1 MRHGLFVQLD
11 ALEVSAA
18 GHLGENFLHGAHGFH
33 LHHLVVKVLKG
44 EAVGFQLFLHLGGL
58 FGIVSLFC
66 LLDEGQ
72 HIAHAQ
78 NAAGHPVRME
88 RLDVLQLLADTGE
101 LDGLACDC
109 ADGKRRAAS
118 RVAVQLGQHHGIDV
132 QPLVEALSGVHR
144 ILSGHGVHDQHNF
157 VWLDGGLDVFQL
169 VHQSLVHMQTAGGVQ
184 KHHVMAVLTGVEDGL
199 FRRLHRVLRSLF
211 KHGNAQLFAA
221 DLQLLNGGGT
231 VNVAGDQQRVLPLP
245 LHQSGQLAAV
255 GGFTRALQAHQ
266 HDHRRAV
273 GVDVDML
280 GIAAHE
286 LAKLLVDD
294 LHDHL
299 GRSQGFQNV
308 GADAA
313 LGDGFGKILDHL
325 IADVRFQQRHANLP
339 HSLLYVRLF
348 QASLAAQFFE
358 GRGNLFG

>member
-18 GHLGENFLHGAHGFH
+18 GHPGENFLHGTHGFH

-44 EAVGFQLFLHLGGL
+44 KAVGFQLFLHLSGL
-58 FGIVSLFC
+58 LGVIRLFC

-78 NAAGHPVRME
+78 NAVGHPVGME
-88 RLDVLQLLADTGE
+88 RLDVLQLFADTGE
-101 LDGLACDC
+101 LDRLSGNG

-118 RVAVQLGQHHGIDV
+118 RVAVQLGQHHGVDI

-144 ILSGHGVHDQHNF
+144 VLTGHGVHDQHDL

-184 KHHVMAVLTGVEDGL
+184 KHHVVTVLTGVEDGL
-199 FRRLHRVLRSLF
+199 LRRLHRILGSLF
-211 KHGNAQLFAA
+211 KHGNPQLFAA

-231 VNVAGDQQRVLPLP
+231 VNVAGDQQRILPLP

-255 GGFTRALQAHQ
+255 GGFTRALQTHQ
-266 HDHRRAV
+266 HDDCRAV

-294 LHDHL
+294 LNDHL
-299 GRSQGFQNV
+299 GRGQGFQNV

-325 IADVRFQQRHANLP
+325 VADVRFQQCHANLP
-339 HSLLYVRLF
+339 HGLLHVRLF

-358 GRGNLFG
+358 GRGNFFG

>member
-1 MRHGLFVQLD
+1 
-11 ALEVSAA
+11 
-18 GHLGENFLHGAHGFH
+18 
-33 LHHLVVKVLKG
+33 
-44 EAVGFQLFLHLGGL
+44 
-58 FGIVSLFC
+58 
-66 LLDEGQ
+66 
-72 HIAHAQ
+72 
-78 NAAGHPVRME
+78 
-88 RLDVLQLLADTGE
+88 
-101 LDGLACDC
+101 
-109 ADGKRRAAS
+109 
-118 RVAVQLGQHHGIDV
+118 
-132 QPLVEALSGVHR
+132 
-144 ILSGHGVHDQHNF
+144 
-157 VWLDGGLDVFQL
+157 
-169 VHQSLVHMQTAGGVQ
+169 MQTAGGVQ
-184 KHHVMAVLTGVEDGL
+184 KHHVMAVLTSVEDGL
-199 FRRLHRVLRSLF
+199 LRRLHRVLRSPF
-211 KHGNAQLFAA
+211 KHGDAQLFAA

-299 GRSQGFQNV
+299 GRGQGFQNV

-325 IADVRFQQRHANLP
+325 VADVRFQQGHADFP
-339 HSLLYVRLF
+339 HGLLYVGLG
-348 QASLAAQFFE
+348 QAALSPQLFE
-358 GRGNLFG
+358 GRGNFFG